1 MKENIL
7 KTSNI
12 GGGWNKKR
20 KKLEDDDLRKMGLEA
35 NVVGLTYGYYR
46 QLVDSGEEAM
56 KAKLAKCG
64 IDNSGQ
70 TIEELRAAVFNE
82 WKRQF
87 VEKKLPEVLRDME
100 C

>member
-20 KKLEDDDLRKMGLEA
+20 KIPKDDDLRKMGLEA

-46 QLVDSGEEAM
+46 VLVDSGVEAM
-56 KAKLAKCG
+56 KEKLAKCG
-64 IDNSGQ
+64 IDHSGE
-70 TIEELRAAVFNE
+70 TVEELRAAVFE
-82 WKRQF
+82 KWKRQF
-87 VEKKLPEVLRDME
+87 VEDKLPEVLRE
-100 C
+100 EL